1 MSRYTDDPLVSRN
14 VSMRQR
20 ERQKQKT
27 QQHNEMNAR
36 RVEREINAFNQSVA
50 ATTDTY
56 MRDALNQVRQS
67 DVTHNETL
75 MRHNGTWMW
84 NKK

>member
-1 MSRYTDDPLVSRN
+1 
-14 VSMRQR
+14 MRQQ

-27 QQHNEMNAR
+27 QQHYEMNSR
-36 RVEREINAFNQSVA
+36 RVDRQSNEYNQSVA
-50 ATTDTY
+50 AAEDTY
-56 MRDALNQVRQS
+56 MRDALTQVRQS

>member
-1 MSRYTDDPLVSRN
+1 MSRYNDEPLVSRN
-14 VSMRQR
+14 VSSRQQ
-20 ERQKQKT
+20 EQQKQKT
-27 QQHNEMNAR
+27 KQHNEMNAG
-36 RVEREINAFNQSVA
+36 RVERETNAFNQSVA

-56 MRDALNQVRQS
+56 MRDALNQARQS

>member
-1 MSRYTDDPLVSRN
+1 MTYEPLVSRN

-20 ERQKQKT
+20 ERNKEKT
-27 QQHNEMNAR
+27 RQHNEMNAR
-36 RVEREINAFNQSVA
+36 RVDRQSSAFNQSVD

-56 MRDALNQVRQS
+56 MRDALTQVRKS

>member
-1 MSRYTDDPLVSRN
+1 MSRYDDDPLVSRN

-50 ATTDTY
+50 ATTDAY
-56 MRDALNQVRQS
+56 IRDALNQVRQS

>member
-1 MSRYTDDPLVSRN
+1 MDRLGNDPLVSRN

-20 ERQKQKT
+20 EQDKQKT
-27 QQHNEMNAR
+27 KQHYEMNSR
-36 RVEREINAFNQSVA
+36 RVDRQSNEYNQSVN

-56 MRDALNQVRQS
+56 MRDALTQVRKS